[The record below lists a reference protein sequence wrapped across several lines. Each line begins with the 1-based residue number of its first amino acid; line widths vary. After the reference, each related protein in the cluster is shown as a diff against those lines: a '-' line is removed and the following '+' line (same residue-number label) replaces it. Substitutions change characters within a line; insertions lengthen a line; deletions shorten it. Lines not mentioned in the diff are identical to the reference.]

1 MTIAR
6 GQTAGQME
14 KKTWEEKKQSAH
26 SKRGRSWRQERKE
39 KKIIHPHCKRESL
52 ERKKKKKN
60 CSPVAKEKE
69 VGRKITNC
77 SSYFFQEV
85 SRRFVGEYVSTW

>member
-1 MTIAR
+1 LR
-6 GQTAGQME
+6 HKVKQLGRWKRKHGR
-14 KKTWEEKKQSAH
+14 KKSSLPIPKEIEVGGK
-26 SKRGRSWRQERKE
+26 KE

-52 ERKKKKKN
+52 EKKKKKKN

-77 SSYFFQEV
+77 SSFYFSGVF
-85 SRRFVGEYVSTW
+85 